1 MRFRWLVFVLFALF
15 PIGLSA
21 QKVKTVSGSYEYHAP
36 KNISMEEAERIALER
51 AKLQAIADEFGTLVS
66 QSNFTSVSNRN
77 GESDV
82 DFFSLGGSETK
93 GEWIE
98 TLGEPQFNRSF
109 DEEGNLIIR
118 VTVKGR
124 IREIKQAQIA
134 IEAKVLCN
142 GTDLKFERS
151 DFRNGD
157 DLYLYFKSPVDGYL
171 NVYLLDEATKTVYCL
186 LPYRA
191 SSAAAYPIEHDRP
204 YVFFSTKA
212 AAAEERAVVDEYTM
226 TCSRSTEQN
235 TVYVVFSPN
244 MFAKANSTVSAE
256 LLPRELSF
264 EDFQEWLAECRTHDV
279 KMEVWTKRIVVNKI
293 I

>member
-21 QKVKTVSGSYEYHAP
+21 QKIKTVSGTYEYHAP

-82 DFFSLGGSETK
+82 DFFSLGSSEAK

-109 DEEGNLIIR
+109 DEDGHLIIR

-124 IREIKQAQIA
+124 IREIKQAQVA
-134 IEAKVLCN
+134 IEARVLCN

-171 NVYLLDEATKTVYCL
+171 NVYLLDEIAKTVYCL
-186 LPYRA
+186 LPYRNSNQGA
-191 SSAAAYPIEHDRP
+191 VFVEHDED
-204 YVFFSTKA
+204 YLFFSKEA
-212 AAAEERAVVDEYTM
+212 AGEHASEVDEYVM
-226 TCSRSTEQN
+226 TCSRNMERN
-235 TVYVVFSPN
+235 ILYVMFSPN
-244 MFAKANSTVSAE
+244 EFAKSSLEKSSNT
-256 LLPRELSF
+256 LPHQIAWI
-264 EDFQEWLAECRTHDV
+264 DFQKWIKQNGNYDSDFHV
-279 KMEVWTKRIVVNKI
+279 KAIEIRIKK
-293 I
+293 

>member
-1 MRFRWLVFVLFALF
+1 MRFRFLGFTLLVLLS
-15 PIGLSA
+15 IGLSA
-21 QKVKTVSGSYEYHAP
+21 QEVKTVSGSYEYHAP

-109 DEEGNLIIR
+109 DEEGNLIIK
-118 VTVKGR
+118 VTVRGR
-124 IREIKQAQIA
+124 IREINRAQIA

-171 NVYLLDEATKTVYCL
+171 NVYLLDEATKSVFCL
-186 LPYRA
+186 LPYRKSRQGA
-191 SSAAAYPIEHDRP
+191 VFVEHDED
-204 YVFFSTKA
+204 YLFFSKKA
-212 AAAEERAVVDEYTM
+212 AGMYSSEVDEYVM
-226 TCSRSTEQN
+226 TCSRNMERN
-235 TVYVVFSPN
+235 ILYVMFSPN
-244 MFAKANSTVSAE
+244 EFAKSSLEKSPNTRPHQIAWI
-256 LLPRELSF
+256 
-264 EDFQEWLAECRTHDV
+264 DFQKWIKRNRSRDDDFNV
-279 KMEVWTKRIVVNKI
+279 KAIEITIKK
-293 I
+293 